1 MLWSRFVILQLADTH
16 LLKGGQGSQ
25 GSSCSP
31 NRVLVFISVMIL
43 IFVVLSTRNM
53 ISSCTLSAV
62 LWFIVVPIDTKT
74 DTNRHHVGVQ
84 VLTDIYIMLQNRDEC
99 TVVNKT
105 WRRRREEVVKKDYR
119 KDVYKMVRAI
129 RTWLCIQGL

>member
-1 MLWSRFVILQLADTH
+1 MLCSRFVILQLADTH

-31 NRVLVFISVMIL
+31 NRVLVFMSVMIL
-43 IFVVLSTRNM
+43 IFVALGARNM

-62 LWFIVVPIDTKT
+62 LWFIVVPT
-74 DTNRHHVGVQ
+74 DCTMLVCGSLQ
-84 VLTDIYIMLQNRDEC
+84 IIYIMLQNRDEC

-105 WRRRREEVVKKDYR
+105 WRRRREEVIKKDYK

>member
-1 MLWSRFVILQLADTH
+1 MLCSRFVILQLADTH

-31 NRVLVFISVMIL
+31 NRVLVFMSVMIL
-43 IFVVLSTRNM
+43 IFVALGARNM

-62 LWFIVVPIDTKT
+62 LWFIMVPT
-74 DTNRHHVGVQ
+74 DCTMLVCGSLQ
-84 VLTDIYIMLQNRDEC
+84 IIYIMLQNRDEC

-105 WRRRREEVVKKDYR
+105 WRRRREEVIKKDYK

>member
-31 NRVLVFISVMIL
+31 NRVLVFMSVMIL
-43 IFVVLSTRNM
+43 IFVALGARNM

-62 LWFIVVPIDTKT
+62 LWFIVVPT
-74 DTNRHHVGVQ
+74 DCTMLVCGSLQ
-84 VLTDIYIMLQNRDEC
+84 IIYIMLQNRDEC

-105 WRRRREEVVKKDYR
+105 WRRRREEVIKKDYK

>member
-31 NRVLVFISVMIL
+31 NRVLVFMSVMIL
-43 IFVVLSTRNM
+43 IFVALGARNM

-62 LWFIVVPIDTKT
+62 LWFIMVPT
-74 DTNRHHVGVQ
+74 DCTMLVCGSLQ
-84 VLTDIYIMLQNRDEC
+84 IIYIMLQNRDEC

-105 WRRRREEVVKKDYR
+105 WRRRREEVIKKDYK

>member
-31 NRVLVFISVMIL
+31 NRVLVFMSVMIL
-43 IFVVLSTRNM
+43 IFVALGARNM

-62 LWFIVVPIDTKT
+62 LWFIMVPT
-74 DTNRHHVGVQ
+74 DCTMLVCRSLQ
-84 VLTDIYIMLQNRDEC
+84 IIYIMLQNRDEC

-105 WRRRREEVVKKDYR
+105 WRRRREEVIKKDYK